1 MSSGLDDP
9 PVAALDPGMRRISVM
24 YEVAQVVLVA
34 NSLNEVTERLLRG
47 VEELIAPWR
56 CSVGMIDWRERT
68 LQVHMSRGRGRIFWD
83 RGRSIPLAEF
93 GGDMRRLE
101 YGEVDMVQDLAA
113 LSTERSKR
121 AHFHGKEL
129 KGQLLV
135 PIVNADRLIGTLN
148 IGADSTDFFTDEH
161 VEIAKEFCSL
171 LSASIGQL
179 RLRQE
184 MDEERE
190 RAERAARVKSAFL
203 ANMSHEIRT
212 PLNAVIGLTTLLLD
226 RELPSDERE
235 LVTAIRSSGEAL
247 VALVSDVL
255 DFSKI
260 EAGHMDLERRS
271 FVLKTLVEQSL
282 DLVAASARNRGLRLK
297 HRMAPGLPTR
307 VVGDGG
313 RVRQVLVNLLGNA
326 VKFTHDGT
334 IEVRVASK
342 ATGANKLML
351 EFQVADTGIG
361 IPPERLETIFEDF
374 NQADVSTT
382 RKYGGTGL
390 GLAIVRR
397 LVQLM
402 GGDIAVSSVQGHGTT
417 FEFTIEVEPDSQ
429 IRRTMDAPEEA
440 LERMDPTLGE
450 RIPLRIL
457 IAEDNLVNQMVA
469 LQILGRMGYR
479 ADAVGNGLEVLTA
492 LEREKYDLVLM
503 DIQMPEM
510 DGIQATRAIRRKY
523 RNKSPRIVALTAAAF
538 TDMHDQCLAAGME
551 AFITKPLRVGELRRT
566 IESIGSYR

>member
-1 MSSGLDDP
+1 
-9 PVAALDPGMRRISVM
+9 
-24 YEVAQVVLVA
+24 
-34 NSLNEVTERLLRG
+34 
-47 VEELIAPWR
+47 
-56 CSVGMIDWRERT
+56 
-68 LQVHMSRGRGRIFWD
+68 
-83 RGRSIPLAEF
+83 
-93 GGDMRRLE
+93 
-101 YGEVDMVQDLAA
+101 
-113 LSTERSKR
+113 
-121 AHFHGKEL
+121 
-129 KGQLLV
+129 
-135 PIVNADRLIGTLN
+135 
-148 IGADSTDFFTDEH
+148 
-161 VEIAKEFCSL
+161 
-171 LSASIGQL
+171 
-179 RLRQE
+179 
-184 MDEERE
+184 
-190 RAERAARVKSAFL
+190 
-203 ANMSHEIRT
+203 
-212 PLNAVIGLTTLLLD
+212 
-226 RELPSDERE
+226 
-235 LVTAIRSSGEAL
+235 